1 MTRVL
6 HIITRLILGG
16 AQENTLYSALG
27 QMRSPGIEATLCYG
41 ADDGTEGSLVP
52 RARAAGLPLIH
63 EPTLCRAIAPA
74 DDARCLVRLT
84 SLMRRDRY
92 DVVHTHSSKAGI
104 LGRVAARLA
113 GTPVVVHTFH
123 SLVFHEYQ
131 ERWKNALYV
140 ALERMTAPLADALVS
155 VNDRTTEG
163 LLAAGV
169 GRAEQYGTIYSGMA
183 LEQFLGVRQRLSV
196 ADAKLRLGI
205 PADVPVVGKVARL
218 FPLKGH
224 AQFLDV
230 ASALALTDA
239 RVRFLLVGGGPLRA
253 ELAADAARRGLGD
266 RVVFAG
272 AVEPE
277 AVPEAIQA
285 MDVVVHTSLR
295 EGIARVLP
303 QALAVGK
310 PVVTFALDGAPEV
323 VHPGVSGEL
332 VGAGDTAALAA
343 EVRALLADPARCTRY
358 GEAGR
363 GFAAANFG
371 LPTMVARINA
381 LYDRLLREKGRTPL
395 DPAAL
400 RER

>member
-6 HIITRLILGG
+6 HVITRLILGG

-27 QMRSPGIEATLCYG
+27 QLRSPGMEVALCYG

-52 RARAAGLPLIH
+52 RAQAAGLPLVH
-63 EPTLCRAIAPA
+63 EPTLVRPIAPA
-74 DDARCLVRLT
+74 DDARCLARLT
-84 SLMRRDRY
+84 RLMRQGRY

-104 LGRVAARLA
+104 LGRMAARLA

-140 ALERMTAPLADALVS
+140 ALERLTAPMADALVS

-169 GRAEQYGTIYSGMA
+169 GRPEQYSTIYSGMA
-183 LEQFLGVRQRLSV
+183 LEQFLGVRERLSV
-196 ADAKLRLGI
+196 AEARRRLGL

-224 AQFLDV
+224 AQFLEA
-230 ASALALTDA
+230 ASAIA
-239 RVRFLLVGGGPLRA
+239 RADPRVCFLLVGGGPLRE
-253 ELAADAARRGLGD
+253 ELVADAARRGLGD

-277 AVPEAIQA
+277 AVPAAIQA

-343 EVRALLADPARCTRY
+343 RTLELLADPGRRARY

-363 GFAAANFG
+363 AFAAANFG

-381 LYDRLLREKGRTPL
+381 LYDRLLRLEGRPAL

-400 RER
+400 AER

>member
-6 HIITRLILGG
+6 HLITRLILGG

-27 QMRSPGIEATLCYG
+27 QLRSPGIEVALCYG

-52 RARAAGLPLIH
+52 RARAAGLALVH
-63 EPTLCRAIAPA
+63 EPTLVRPIAPA
-74 DDARCLVRLT
+74 VDARCLARLT
-84 SLMRRDRY
+84 TLMRKGRY

-104 LGRVAARLA
+104 LGRLAARLA

-140 ALERMTAPLADALVS
+140 ALERLTAPLADALVS

-169 GRAEQYGTIYSGMA
+169 GRPEQYGTIFSGMA
-183 LEQFLGVRQRLSV
+183 LEQFLGVREVLSV
-196 ADAKLRLGI
+196 ADARARFGI
-205 PADVPVVGKVARL
+205 PADAPVVGKVARL

-224 AQFLDV
+224 AQFLEA
-230 ASALALTDA
+230 ASAISRADP
-239 RVRFLLVGGGPLRA
+239 RVRFLLVGGGPLA
-253 ELAADAARRGLGD
+253 DELAADAARRGLGE
-266 RVVFAG
+266 RIVFSG
-272 AVEPE
+272 PVEPE
-277 AVPEAIQA
+277 AVPAAIQA

-323 VHPGVSGEL
+323 VHPGVTGEL
-332 VGAGDTAALAA
+332 VTAGDTDALAA
-343 EVRALLADPARCTRY
+343 RTLELLADPARRARY

-363 GFAAANFG
+363 AFASASFG

-381 LYDRLLREKGRTPL
+381 LYDRLLRQKGRPPL

-400 RER
+400 LPR

>member
-6 HIITRLILGG
+6 HVITRLILGG
-16 AQENTLYSALG
+16 AQENTLYTALG
-27 QMRSPGIEATLCYG
+27 QLRSPGMEVALCYG

-52 RARAAGLPLIH
+52 RARAAGLRLIH
-63 EPTLCRAIAPA
+63 EPTLVRPIALA

-84 SLMRRDRY
+84 RLMRQGGY

-104 LGRVAARLA
+104 LARMAARLA

-140 ALERMTAPLADALVS
+140 ALEKLTAPMADALVS

-169 GRAEQYGTIYSGMA
+169 GRTEQYSTIYSGMV
-183 LEQFLGVRQRLSV
+183 LEQFLGARERLSV
-196 ADAKLRLGI
+196 GEARARLGL
-205 PADVPVVGKVARL
+205 PEDAPVVGKVARL

-224 AQFLDV
+224 AQFLEA
-230 ASALALTDA
+230 ASAIARVDA
-239 RVRFLLVGGGPLRA
+239 RVRFLLVGGGPLRE
-253 ELAADAARRGLGD
+253 ELANDAARRGLAD

-272 AVEPE
+272 SVEPE
-277 AVPEAIQA
+277 AVPSAIQA

-323 VHPGVSGEL
+323 VHPGISGEL
-332 VGAGDTAALAA
+332 VRAGDTAALAA
-343 EVRALLADPARCTRY
+343 RTLELLADPARRARY

-363 GFAAANFG
+363 AFAAANFG
-371 LPTMVARINA
+371 LATMVARINA
-381 LYDRLLREKGRTPL
+381 LYDRILRQKGRPPL
-395 DPAAL
+395 DARAI
-400 RER
+400 RE

>member
-1 MTRVL
+1 VTRVL
-6 HIITRLILGG
+6 HVITRLILGG
-16 AQENTLYSALG
+16 AQENTLYTALG
-27 QMRSPGIEATLCYG
+27 QLRSPGMEVALCYG

-52 RARAAGLPLIH
+52 RARAAGLRLIH
-63 EPTLCRAIAPA
+63 EPTLVRPIALA

-84 SLMRRDRY
+84 RLMRQGGY

-104 LGRVAARLA
+104 LARMAARLA

-140 ALERMTAPLADALVS
+140 ALEKLTAPMADALVS

-169 GRAEQYGTIYSGMA
+169 GRTEQYSTIYSGMV
-183 LEQFLGVRQRLSV
+183 LEQFLGARERLSV
-196 ADAKLRLGI
+196 GEARARLGL
-205 PADVPVVGKVARL
+205 PEDAPVVGKVARL

-224 AQFLDV
+224 AQFLEA
-230 ASALALTDA
+230 ASAIARVDA
-239 RVRFLLVGGGPLRA
+239 RVRFLLVGGGPLRE
-253 ELAADAARRGLGD
+253 ELANDAARRGLAD

-272 AVEPE
+272 SVEPE
-277 AVPEAIQA
+277 AVPSAIQA

-323 VHPGVSGEL
+323 VHPGISGEL
-332 VGAGDTAALAA
+332 VRAGDTAALAA
-343 EVRALLADPARCTRY
+343 RTLELLADPARRARY

-363 GFAAANFG
+363 AFAAANFG
-371 LPTMVARINA
+371 LATMVARINA
-381 LYDRLLREKGRTPL
+381 LYDRILRQKGRPPL
-395 DPAAL
+395 DARAI
-400 RER
+400 RE